1 MSSPTAS
8 NSDRGEE
15 KPPVSDGGE
24 ENRPM
29 IGDRERSLPSGKES
43 PDAPRHQKRRRPVL
57 TIREMAVFAMFG
69 ALMFSSTIVLS
80 ALPNVHLLGM
90 FIVLLTV
97 VYRVKA
103 LIPLY
108 LFVFLYGLY
117 YGFAT
122 WWLPYLYIWTILWG
136 AVMLLPRRMPKGV
149 CMIVYPLV
157 SGLHGLLFGT
167 LWAPA
172 QMIFM
177 MTKDSFSWQ
186 ALIAWIGFGLPYD
199 AMHGASNFV
208 FGFLVYPLSV
218 LLRKLERRS
227 A

>member
-1 MSSPTAS
+1 MKQSSS
-8 NSDRGEE
+8 E
-15 KPPVSDGGE
+15 KEQEIAPGIPPEVDK
-24 ENRPM
+24 PA
-29 IGDRERSLPSGKES
+29 PGKTGKH
-43 PDAPRHQKRRRPVL
+43 AKL
-57 TIREMAVFAMFG
+57 TIREMAVFSMFG
-69 ALMFSSTIVLS
+69 SLMFATTIAMS

-90 FIVLLTV
+90 FITLLTV

-108 LFVFLYGLY
+108 IFVFIYGLY

-136 AVMLLPRRMPKGV
+136 AVMLLPRKMPKRIAT
-149 CMIVYPLV
+149 IVYPV
-157 SGLHGLLFGT
+157 VAGLHGLLFGT

-177 MTKDSFSWQ
+177 MTKDSFSWEGI
-186 ALIAWIGFGLPYD
+186 LAWIAVGLPYD
-199 AMHGASNFV
+199 AVHGAGNFV

-218 LLRKLERRS
+218 LLRKLEKMPV
-227 A
+227 